1 MGRCTIPGKHWHGFA
16 KGNIESLLEIFE
28 RVSRHV
34 GKNDS
39 SDMIYLDLDIK
50 QPCIRDRKVIT
61 WINNWLQDR
70 QQRVGVNS
78 HFSL

>member
-1 MGRCTIPGKHWHGFA
+1 M
-16 KGNIESLLEIFE
+16 
-28 RVSRHV
+28 
-34 GKNDS
+34 GKNDL

>member
-1 MGRCTIPGKHWHGFA
+1 MYYTLETSAWFCKGKYCL
-16 KGNIESLLEIFE
+16 ESLLEIFE

-34 GKNDS
+34 GKADL

-78 HFSL
+78 HFSQ

>member
-1 MGRCTIPGKHWHGFA
+1 MGRCLHGFA
-16 KGNIESLLEIFE
+16 KGNKSLLEIFE
-28 RVSRHV
+28 RFSRHV